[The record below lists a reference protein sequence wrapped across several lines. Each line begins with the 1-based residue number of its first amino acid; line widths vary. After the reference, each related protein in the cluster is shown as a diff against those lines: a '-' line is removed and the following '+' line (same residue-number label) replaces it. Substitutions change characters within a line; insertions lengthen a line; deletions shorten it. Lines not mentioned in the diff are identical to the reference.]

1 MAIFGQKWAFWAKRG
16 WKGAYFWPKWP
27 ETCFI
32 DFLVPKPLKMMGHM
46 IKFARISKN
55 GFLGRFG
62 TVRPK
67 FWALTFFSGL
77 FVKPAVKHNGNELE
91 YAKSAKS
98 NVVNLRKLR
107 KMQFLGQFGPN
118 GPKTA
123 PKSIFWDSGEF
134 YHMTHHF

>member
-1 MAIFGQKWAFWAKRG
+1 
-16 WKGAYFWPKWP
+16 
-27 ETCFI
+27 
-32 DFLVPKPLKMMGHM
+32 M

-67 FWALTFFSGL
+67 FWALKFFSGL

-107 KMQFLGQFGPN
+107 KIQFLGQFGPIWSIL
-118 GPKTA
+118 GPK
-123 PKSIFWDSGEF
+123 
-134 YHMTHHF
+134 HFFSSKIRKRHFSRLTKG

>member
-1 MAIFGQKWAFWAKRG
+1 
-16 WKGAYFWPKWP
+16 
-27 ETCFI
+27 
-32 DFLVPKPLKMMGHM
+32 M

-67 FWALTFFSGL
+67 FWALKFFSGL

-107 KMQFLGQFGPN
+107 KIQFLGQFGPIWSIL
-118 GPKTA
+118 GPNFFSSKIQKRHFSRLT
-123 PKSIFWDSGEF
+123 SG
-134 YHMTHHF
+134 

>member
-1 MAIFGQKWAFWAKRG
+1 
-16 WKGAYFWPKWP
+16 
-27 ETCFI
+27 
-32 DFLVPKPLKMMGHM
+32 M

-55 GFLGRFG
+55 GYLGCFG

-77 FVKPAVKHNGNELE
+77 FVKPAVKHNGTELE

-107 KMQFLGQFGPN
+107 KILFLGQFGPIWAYLVHF
-118 GPKTA
+118 GAKTFFFR
-123 PKSIFWDSGEF
+123 KSENVTFLDLLKANLSQKIRKN
-134 YHMTHHF
+134 

>member
-1 MAIFGQKWAFWAKRG
+1 
-16 WKGAYFWPKWP
+16 
-27 ETCFI
+27 
-32 DFLVPKPLKMMGHM
+32 M

-77 FVKPAVKHNGNELE
+77 FVKPAVKHNGNELK

-107 KMQFLGQFGPN
+107 KILFLGQFGPIWAYLVN
-118 GPKTA
+118 FGAKTFFFS
-123 PKSIFWDSGEF
+123 KIRKR
-134 YHMTHHF
+134 HFSRLIKG